1 MEKIVIKIVILIAI
15 SPIYCFLFMMVIF
28 GYSANDMYNLSILQ
42 APYGSLIGSIF
53 IIPLCFLTHIIY
65 SVVSKELCK
74 AFLSIVFCL
83 SFIPVLTLS
92 IGGIIALILPFMY
105 YYLLVML
112 YKKFF
117 KSKSSFIGNTQLRVD
132 FKTIQ
137 IDNEIYEK
145 YKINEALT
153 KYNTQD
159 TIFNTKTILFNKELD
174 CFFIDCDLNSNR
186 IFWILKYK
194 TDIIKILLVHKKRL
208 STDTAIFVIIDIA
221 GNNLLSEEEVVYLL
235 KEILDIYNQDKQVKY
250 TLLDKKY

>member
-1 MEKIVIKIVILIAI
+1 MIEKSIIKIVISIVILSIC
-15 SPIYCFLFMMVIF
+15 CFLFTIIF
-28 GYSANDMYNLSILQ
+28 FVYDTFYMFLSITQ
-42 APYGSLIGSIF
+42 APYGSLLGSIF

-65 SVVSKELCK
+65 SKISKELCLI
-74 AFLSIVFCL
+74 FLSIMFCF
-83 SFIPVLTLS
+83 SYIPIWTLS

-117 KSKSSFIGNTQLRVD
+117 KSKSSFVGNTQLRVD

-145 YKINEALT
+145 YKINEALA
-153 KYNTQD
+153 KYNIQD
-159 TIFNTKTILFNKELD
+159 TIFNTKTILLNKELD

-208 STDTAIFVIIDIA
+208 STDTAIFVIIDIE
-221 GNNLLSEEEVVYLL
+221 GNNLLSEEEVIYLL